1 MRHLVIAL
9 LLLPVLVS
17 AQHEYIHKGEQNGVE
32 MAYRWKHPIGKP
44 SELHLRLKNTA
55 QEDRRIALVIDLYY
69 QGRTVEVFEADTCI
83 KAGRTMNGRMNGIF
97 FIPEHLTS
105 DQLRSGDAE
114 AELTRSQVTTG
125 TCP

>member
-44 SELHLRLKNTA
+44 SELHLRLK
-55 QEDRRIALVIDLYY
+55 QLY
-69 QGRTVEVFEADTCI
+69 FKKDF
-83 KAGRTMNGRMNGIF
+83 GI
-97 FIPEHLTS
+97 
-105 DQLRSGDAE
+105 LRKGYGLASI
-114 AELTRSQVTTG
+114 RQSSH
-125 TCP
+125 